1 MLEAQDLSVTRS
13 GRLVLEDINF
23 SITKG
28 EFVGIV
34 GPNGGGKSTLLLTI
48 LGILQPSKGSV
59 HVFGYNPKNV
69 NFNGKVGWVSQTAA
83 SIPTKMRMTVKEL
96 ISLGTISTSDLFSFR
111 RRRNDEAVERAL
123 ELVGLTDLADMDI
136 GRLSG
141 GQRQRAVIGRALASN
156 AELLIFD
163 EPLVNV
169 DRSSRNGILKLLD
182 DLCHNENKTLLMV
195 SHDLTAIRQSAH
207 RVIYLD
213 GQIQYDGKPSEI
225 PDLSGLAGLIGLQH
239 VHALAQGG
247 RMMQL
252 SEHLVEILS
261 NVLEPLGPLM
271 PGETFPAFF
280 ELEMFQ
286 RALIA
291 AILTTIVAGFY
302 GSFLLMKNLALMGD
316 GLAHVS
322 FGGVA
327 VGIVLGA
334 TAPLWYALVFSLTA
348 ALIIHELQER
358 ELLTGDASIAIFL
371 TGMLA
376 LGLVVLRIWGGGIT
390 SDIEGYLF
398 GNLLLIDY
406 DDLDLILYI
415 SIFSLVSLFFLHDA
429 LLATTIDAI
438 AARIQGIPTRWIGLW
453 FSAAVAAIVVSMV
466 QVVGTLL
473 VTALLVTPAA
483 TAQLVG
489 RSFRSCMILTQ
500 VFGLISVILGLYFSA
515 ELETGSGSMIALIS
529 AIVFAI
535 VLIGRS
541 VLQYSNQPKA

>member
-1 MLEAQDLSVTRS
+1 
-13 GRLVLEDINF
+13 
-23 SITKG
+23 
-28 EFVGIV
+28 
-34 GPNGGGKSTLLLTI
+34 
-48 LGILQPSKGSV
+48 
-59 HVFGYNPKNV
+59 
-69 NFNGKVGWVSQTAA
+69 
-83 SIPTKMRMTVKEL
+83 
-96 ISLGTISTSDLFSFR
+96 
-111 RRRNDEAVERAL
+111 
-123 ELVGLTDLADMDI
+123 
-136 GRLSG
+136 
-141 GQRQRAVIGRALASN
+141 
-156 AELLIFD
+156 
-163 EPLVNV
+163 
-169 DRSSRNGILKLLD
+169 
-182 DLCHNENKTLLMV
+182 
-195 SHDLTAIRQSAH
+195 
-207 RVIYLD
+207 
-213 GQIQYDGKPSEI
+213 
-225 PDLSGLAGLIGLQH
+225 
-239 VHALAQGG
+239 
-247 RMMQL
+247 MQL
-252 SEHLVEILS
+252 SEHLIELVGP
-261 NVLEPLGPLM
+261 VLESIAPLI
-271 PGETFPAFF
+271 PGETFPVFF

-286 RALIA
+286 RALVA

-415 SIFSLVSLFFLHDA
+415 SILSLVSLFFLHDA
-429 LLATTIDAI
+429 LLATTIDAVS
-438 AARIQGIPTRWIGLW
+438 ARVQGIPTRWIGLW

-466 QVVGTLL
+466 QVIGTLL

-489 RSFRSCMILTQ
+489 RSFRSCMVLTQ
-500 VFGLISVILGLYFSA
+500 VFGILAVIIGLYFSA
-515 ELETGSGSMIALIS
+515 ELETGSGSMIALVS
-529 AIVFAI
+529 AILFAL
-535 VLIGRS
+535 VLIGRTTIRQF
-541 VLQYSNQPKA
+541 VDKTRI